1 MSIIKGGYQNTIN
14 CYNSFLKR
22 EDGAVL
28 GYYGEDE
35 ERQNKQK
42 KRSRTSYFLS
52 GLGGAIIGALLIL
65 LAFPGVGVLNNGTE
79 ENKTQNATSSEE
91 TKPIQQNMSVEVTSA
106 VTKAVEKASDAVVGI
121 SNIQETSFWGG
132 NGNESSSA
140 EAGTGSGVVYKKEGG
155 KAYIVTNN
163 HVIENAN
170 ELEVTLSD
178 GTKLPAELQGSDPW
192 TDLAVVVVD
201 EDKVKTIAEFG
212 KSETIKPGEPVIAIG
227 NPLGL
232 QFSGSVTQGII
243 SGVERTIEVDIDEDG
258 QVDWNA
264 EVIQT
269 DAAINPGNSGGAL
282 VNMSGQ
288 VIGINSM
295 KIAENAV
302 EGIGL
307 SIPIDSAIP
316 IITDIEKYGEVKRAY
331 LGVNLASVEEI
342 SQYHQ
347 QNTLRLPKK
356 VTSGVAITGVQS
368 NSPAAKA
375 GLEEF
380 DVIVGM
386 DNEDIHDIVEL
397 RKYLYNEKNI
407 GDNVKITYY
416 RDGKKETAEVKLS
429 NGEI

>member
-1 MSIIKGGYQNTIN
+1 M
-14 CYNSFLKR
+14 
-22 EDGAVL
+22 
-28 GYYGEDE
+28 GYYDQNDE
-35 ERQNKQK
+35 NQNKRK
-42 KRSRTSYFLS
+42 KSNASYFLA

-65 LAFPGVGVLNNGTE
+65 LFFPGSGLLNNETTTE
-79 ENKTQNATSSEE
+79 KSTGSES
-91 TKPIQQNMSVEVTSA
+91 TKQSQQNLTVDVTSA
-106 VTKAVEKASDAVVGI
+106 VTNAVGKASDAVVGI
-121 SNIQETSFWGG
+121 SNIQKTNFWGQGG
-132 NGNESSSA
+132 NAEDSSA
-140 EAGTGSGVVYKKEGG
+140 EAGTGSGVVYKKDGG

-163 HVIENAN
+163 HVIEGAN

-178 GTKLPAELQGSDPW
+178 GTKLPAKLQGSDPW
-192 TDLAVVVVD
+192 TDLAVIVVNG
-201 EDKVKTIAEFG
+201 DKIKTIAEFG
-212 KSETIKPGEPVIAIG
+212 KSSKLKPGEPVIAIG

-243 SGVERTIEVDIDEDG
+243 SGLERTIEVDINEDG

-307 SIPIDSAIP
+307 SIPIDSVIP
-316 IITDIEKYGEVKRAY
+316 IINDIEEFGEVKRAY
-331 LGVNLASVEEI
+331 LGVNLTSVKEI

-347 QNTLRLPKK
+347 KNTLKLPRK
-356 VTSGVAITGVQS
+356 VTAGVAITGVQS
-368 NSPAAKA
+368 NSPASRA
-375 GLEEF
+375 GLKEF

-386 DNEDIHDIVEL
+386 DNEKIHDVVEL
-397 RKYLYNEKNI
+397 RKYLYIDKKI
-407 GDNVKITYY
+407 GDKVKIIYY
-416 RDGKKETAEVKLS
+416 RDGKKETTEVKLS
-429 NGEI
+429 SSEI

>member
-1 MSIIKGGYQNTIN
+1 M
-14 CYNSFLKR
+14 
-22 EDGAVL
+22 
-28 GYYGEDE
+28 GYYDDHDE
-35 ERQNKQK
+35 NRNKRK
-42 KRSRTSYFLS
+42 KGHASYFLT

-65 LAFPGVGVLNNGTE
+65 LVFPGSGILND
-79 ENKTQNATSSEE
+79 ENNDTSTQKSTSNQPSRQS
-91 TKPIQQNMSVEVTSA
+91 QQSLAVDVTSA
-106 VTKAVEKASDAVVGI
+106 VTDAVDKSSDAVVGI
-121 SNIQETSFWGG
+121 TNIQETNFWGQG
-132 NGNESSSA
+132 KNADDSSA
-140 EAGTGSGVVYKKEGG
+140 EAGTGSGVVYKKDGG

-163 HVIENAN
+163 HVIEGAN

-178 GTKLPAELQGSDPW
+178 GTKLPAKLQGSDPW
-192 TDLAVVVVD
+192 TDLAVIVVNG
-201 EDKVKTIAEFG
+201 DKIKTIAEFG
-212 KSETIKPGEPVIAIG
+212 KSEKLKPGEPVIAIG

-232 QFSGSVTQGII
+232 QFSGSITQGII
-243 SGVERTIEVDIDEDG
+243 SGLERTIEVDINEDG

-307 SIPIDSAIP
+307 SIPIDSVIP
-316 IITDIEKYGEVKRAY
+316 IINDIEEFGEVKRAF

-347 QNTLRLPKK
+347 QNTLKLPKK
-356 VTSGVAITGVQS
+356 VTAGVAITGVQS
-368 NSPAAKA
+368 NSPASKA
-375 GLEEF
+375 GLKEF

-386 DNEDIHDIVEL
+386 DNEEIHDVVEL
-397 RKYLYNEKNI
+397 RKYLYNEKKI
-407 GDNVKITYY
+407 GDKVKIIYY
-416 RDGKKETAEVKLS
+416 RDGKKESAEVTLS
-429 NGEI
+429 NSEI

>member
-1 MSIIKGGYQNTIN
+1 M
-14 CYNSFLKR
+14 
-22 EDGAVL
+22 
-28 GYYGEDE
+28 GYYDQNDE
-35 ERQNKQK
+35 NQNKRK
-42 KRSRTSYFLS
+42 KSNTSYFLA

-65 LAFPGVGVLNNGTE
+65 LVFPGSGLLNNESTTE
-79 ENKTQNATSSEE
+79 KSTGSES
-91 TKPIQQNMSVEVTSA
+91 TKQSQQNLTVDVTSA
-106 VTKAVEKASDAVVGI
+106 VTNAVDKASDAVVGI
-121 SNIQETSFWGG
+121 TNIQKTNFWGQG
-132 NGNESSSA
+132 INVEDSSA
-140 EAGTGSGVVYKKEGG
+140 EAGTGSGVVYKKDGG

-163 HVIENAN
+163 HVIEGAN

-192 TDLAVVVVD
+192 TDLAVIVVKG
-201 EDKVKTIAEFG
+201 DKVKTIAEFG
-212 KSETIKPGEPVIAIG
+212 KSGKLKPGEPVIAIG

-232 QFSGSVTQGII
+232 QFSGSITQGII
-243 SGVERTIEVDIDEDG
+243 SGLERTIEVDINEDG

-307 SIPIDSAIP
+307 SIPIDSVIP
-316 IITDIEKYGEVKRAY
+316 IINDIEEFGEVKRAF

-347 QNTLRLPKK
+347 QNTLKLPRK
-356 VTSGVAITGVQS
+356 VTAGVAITGVQS
-368 NSPAAKA
+368 NSPASRA
-375 GLEEF
+375 GLKEF

-386 DNEDIHDIVEL
+386 DNEKIHDVVEL
-397 RKYLYNEKNI
+397 RKYLYIDKKI
-407 GDNVKITYY
+407 GDKVKIIYY
-416 RDGKKETAEVKLS
+416 RDGKKETTEVTLS
-429 NGEI
+429 SSEI

>member
-1 MSIIKGGYQNTIN
+1 M
-14 CYNSFLKR
+14 
-22 EDGAVL
+22 
-28 GYYGEDE
+28 GYYDDHDE
-35 ERQNKQK
+35 NRNKRK
-42 KRSRTSYFLS
+42 KGHASYFLT

-65 LAFPGVGVLNNGTE
+65 LVFPGGGILNNGSDGTT
-79 ENKTQNATSSEE
+79 TQKSTSNQPM
-91 TKPIQQNMSVEVTSA
+91 KQAQQSLAVDVTSA
-106 VTKAVEKASDAVVGI
+106 VTNAVDKASDAVVGI
-121 SNIQETSFWGG
+121 TNIQETNFWGQG
-132 NGNESSSA
+132 SNAEDSSA
-140 EAGTGSGVVYKKEGG
+140 EAGTGSGVVYKKDDG

-163 HVIENAN
+163 HVIEGAN

-178 GTKLPAELQGSDPW
+178 GTKLPAKLQGSDPW
-192 TDLAVVVVD
+192 TDLAVIVVD
-201 EDKVKTIAEFG
+201 GNKIKTIAEFG
-212 KSETIKPGEPVIAIG
+212 KSEKLKPGEPVIAIG

-232 QFSGSVTQGII
+232 QFSGSITQGII
-243 SGVERTIEVDIDEDG
+243 SGLERTIEVDINEDG

-307 SIPIDSAIP
+307 SIPIDSVIP
-316 IITDIEKYGEVKRAY
+316 IINDIEEFGEVKRAF

-347 QNTLRLPKK
+347 QNTLKLPKK

-368 NSPAAKA
+368 NSPASKA
-375 GLEEF
+375 GLKEF

-386 DNEDIHDIVEL
+386 DKEEIHDVVEL
-397 RKYLYNEKNI
+397 RKYLYNDKKI
-407 GDNVKITYY
+407 GDKVKIIYY
-416 RDGKKETAEVKLS
+416 RDGKKESTEVTLS
-429 NGEI
+429 NSEI

>member
-1 MSIIKGGYQNTIN
+1 M
-14 CYNSFLKR
+14 
-22 EDGAVL
+22 
-28 GYYGEDE
+28 GYYDQNDE
-35 ERQNKQK
+35 NQNKRK
-42 KRSRTSYFLS
+42 KGHMGYFLA
-52 GLGGAIIGALLIL
+52 GLGGVIIGALLIL
-65 LAFPGVGVLNNGTE
+65 LGSGQLNNDDNEITTEKSTENGTAE
-79 ENKTQNATSSEE
+79 QS
-91 TKPIQQNMSVEVTSA
+91 QQNLTLDVTSA
-106 VTKAVEKASDAVVGI
+106 VTNAVDKASDAVVGI
-121 SNIQETSFWGG
+121 TNIQKTNFWGPG
-132 NGNESSSA
+132 SNAEDSSA
-140 EAGTGSGVVYKKEGG
+140 EAGTGSGVVYKKDGG

-163 HVIENAN
+163 HVIEGAN

-192 TDLAVVVVD
+192 TDLAVIVVNG
-201 EDKVKTIAEFG
+201 DKIKTIAEFG
-212 KSETIKPGEPVIAIG
+212 KSGKLKPGEPVIAIG

-232 QFSGSVTQGII
+232 QFSGSITQGII
-243 SGVERTIEVDIDEDG
+243 SGLERTIEVDINEDG

-307 SIPIDSAIP
+307 SIPIDSVIP
-316 IITDIEKYGEVKRAY
+316 IINDIEEFGEVKRAF

-347 QNTLRLPKK
+347 QNTLKLPRK
-356 VTSGVAITGVQS
+356 VTFGVAITGVQS
-368 NSPAAKA
+368 NSPASKA
-375 GLEEF
+375 GLKEF

-386 DNEDIHDIVEL
+386 DNEKIHDVVEL
-397 RKYLYNEKNI
+397 RKYLYNEKKI
-407 GDNVKITYY
+407 GDKVKITYY
-416 RDGKKETAEVKLS
+416 RDGKKETTEVKLS
-429 NGEI
+429 SSEI

>member
-1 MSIIKGGYQNTIN
+1 M
-14 CYNSFLKR
+14 
-22 EDGAVL
+22 
-28 GYYGEDE
+28 GYYDQNDE
-35 ERQNKQK
+35 NQNKRK
-42 KRSRTSYFLS
+42 KGQMGYFLA
-52 GLGGAIIGALLIL
+52 GLGGVIIGALLIL
-65 LAFPGVGVLNNGTE
+65 LGSGLLNNDDNEITTE
-79 ENKTQNATSSEE
+79 KSTENGHAEQS
-91 TKPIQQNMSVEVTSA
+91 QQNLTLDVTSA
-106 VTKAVEKASDAVVGI
+106 VTNAVDKASDAVVGI
-121 SNIQETSFWGG
+121 TNIQETNFWGQG
-132 NGNESSSA
+132 SKAGDSSA
-140 EAGTGSGVVYKKEGG
+140 EAGTGSGVVYKKDGG

-163 HVIENAN
+163 HVIEGAN

-192 TDLAVVVVD
+192 TDLAVIVVNG
-201 EDKVKTIAEFG
+201 DKIKTIAEFG
-212 KSETIKPGEPVIAIG
+212 KSGKLKPGEPVIAIG

-232 QFSGSVTQGII
+232 QFSGSITQGII
-243 SGVERTIEVDIDEDG
+243 SGLERTIEVDINEDG

-307 SIPIDSAIP
+307 SIPIDSVIP
-316 IITDIEKYGEVKRAY
+316 IINDIEEFGEVKRAF

-347 QNTLRLPKK
+347 QNTLKLPRK

-368 NSPAAKA
+368 NSPASKA
-375 GLEEF
+375 GLKEF

-386 DNEDIHDIVEL
+386 DNEKIHDVVEL
-397 RKYLYNEKNI
+397 RKYLYNEKKI
-407 GDNVKITYY
+407 GDKVKIIYY
-416 RDGKKETAEVKLS
+416 RDGKKETTEVKLS
-429 NGEI
+429 SSEI

>member
-1 MSIIKGGYQNTIN
+1 M
-14 CYNSFLKR
+14 
-22 EDGAVL
+22 
-28 GYYGEDE
+28 GYYDQNDE
-35 ERQNKQK
+35 NQNKRK
-42 KRSRTSYFLS
+42 KGQMGYFLA
-52 GLGGAIIGALLIL
+52 GLGGVIIGALLIL
-65 LAFPGVGVLNNGTE
+65 LGSGLLNNDDNEITTE
-79 ENKTQNATSSEE
+79 KSTENGYAEQS
-91 TKPIQQNMSVEVTSA
+91 QQNLTLDVTSA
-106 VTKAVEKASDAVVGI
+106 VTNAVDKASDAVVGI
-121 SNIQETSFWGG
+121 TNIQETNFWGQG
-132 NGNESSSA
+132 SKAGDSSA
-140 EAGTGSGVVYKKEGG
+140 EAGTGSGVVYKKDGG

-163 HVIENAN
+163 HVIEGAN

-192 TDLAVVVVD
+192 TDLAVIVVNG
-201 EDKVKTIAEFG
+201 DKIKTIAEFG
-212 KSETIKPGEPVIAIG
+212 KSGKLKPGEPVIAIG

-232 QFSGSVTQGII
+232 QFSGSITQGII
-243 SGVERTIEVDIDEDG
+243 SGLERTIEVDINEDG

-307 SIPIDSAIP
+307 SIPIDSVIP
-316 IITDIEKYGEVKRAY
+316 IINDIEEFGEVKRAY

-347 QNTLRLPKK
+347 QNTLKLPRK

-368 NSPAAKA
+368 NSPASKA
-375 GLEEF
+375 GLKEF

-386 DNEDIHDIVEL
+386 DNEKIHDVVEL
-397 RKYLYNEKNI
+397 RKYLYNEKKI
-407 GDNVKITYY
+407 GDKVKIIYY
-416 RDGKKETAEVKLS
+416 RDGKKETTEVKLS
-429 NGEI
+429 SSEI

>member
-1 MSIIKGGYQNTIN
+1 M
-14 CYNSFLKR
+14 
-22 EDGAVL
+22 
-28 GYYGEDE
+28 GYYDQNDE
-35 ERQNKQK
+35 NQNKR
-42 KRSRTSYFLS
+42 KRGYTGYFLA
-52 GLGGAIIGALLIL
+52 GLGGVIIGALLIL
-65 LAFPGVGVLNNGTE
+65 PGSGLLNNDDNEITTGKSTE
-79 ENKTQNATSSEE
+79 NEPTEQS
-91 TKPIQQNMSVEVTSA
+91 QQNLTLDVTSA
-106 VTKAVEKASDAVVGI
+106 VTNAVDKASDAVVGI
-121 SNIQETSFWGG
+121 TNIQETNFWSQGT
-132 NGNESSSA
+132 NAEDSSA
-140 EAGTGSGVVYKKEGG
+140 EAGTGSGVVYKKDGG

-163 HVIENAN
+163 HVIEGAN

-192 TDLAVVVVD
+192 TDLAVIVVNG
-201 EDKVKTIAEFG
+201 DKIKTIAEFG
-212 KSETIKPGEPVIAIG
+212 KSGKLKPGEPVIAIG

-232 QFSGSVTQGII
+232 QFSGSITQGII
-243 SGVERTIEVDIDEDG
+243 SGLERTIEVDINEDG

-307 SIPIDSAIP
+307 SIPIDSVIP
-316 IITDIEKYGEVKRAY
+316 IINDIEEFGEVKRAF

-347 QNTLRLPKK
+347 QNTLKLPRK
-356 VTSGVAITGVQS
+356 VTFGVAITGVQS
-368 NSPAAKA
+368 NSPASKA
-375 GLEEF
+375 GLKEF

-386 DNEDIHDIVEL
+386 DNEKIHDVVEL
-397 RKYLYNEKNI
+397 RKYLYNEKKI
-407 GDNVKITYY
+407 GDKVKIIYY
-416 RDGKKETAEVKLS
+416 RDGKKETTEVKLS
-429 NGEI
+429 SSEI

>member
-1 MSIIKGGYQNTIN
+1 M
-14 CYNSFLKR
+14 
-22 EDGAVL
+22 
-28 GYYGEDE
+28 GYYDDHDE
-35 ERQNKQK
+35 NRNKRK
-42 KRSRTSYFLS
+42 KGHASYFLT

-65 LAFPGVGVLNNGTE
+65 LVFPGGGILNNGSDGTT
-79 ENKTQNATSSEE
+79 TQKSTSNQPM
-91 TKPIQQNMSVEVTSA
+91 KQAQQSLAVDVTSA
-106 VTKAVEKASDAVVGI
+106 VTDAVDKASDAVVGI
-121 SNIQETSFWGG
+121 TNIQETNFWGQG
-132 NGNESSSA
+132 SNAEDSSA
-140 EAGTGSGVVYKKEGG
+140 EAGTGSGVVYKKDDG

-163 HVIENAN
+163 HVIEGAN

-178 GTKLPAELQGSDPW
+178 GTKLPAKLQGSDPW
-192 TDLAVVVVD
+192 TDLAVIVVD
-201 EDKVKTIAEFG
+201 GNKIKTIAEFG
-212 KSETIKPGEPVIAIG
+212 KSEKLKPGEPVIAIG

-232 QFSGSVTQGII
+232 QFSGSITQGII
-243 SGVERTIEVDIDEDG
+243 SGLERTIEVDINEDG

-307 SIPIDSAIP
+307 SIPIDSVIP
-316 IITDIEKYGEVKRAY
+316 IINDIEEFGEVKRAF

-347 QNTLRLPKK
+347 QNTLKLPKK

-368 NSPAAKA
+368 NSPASKA
-375 GLEEF
+375 GLKEF

-386 DNEDIHDIVEL
+386 DKEEIHDVVEL
-397 RKYLYNEKNI
+397 RKYLYNDKKI
-407 GDNVKITYY
+407 GDKVKIIYY
-416 RDGKKETAEVKLS
+416 RDGKKESTEVTLS
-429 NGEI
+429 NSEI

>member
-1 MSIIKGGYQNTIN
+1 M
-14 CYNSFLKR
+14 
-22 EDGAVL
+22 
-28 GYYGEDE
+28 GYYDQNGEN
-35 ERQNKQK
+35 QNKR
-42 KRSRTSYFLS
+42 KRGYTGYFLA
-52 GLGGAIIGALLIL
+52 GLGGVIIGALLIL
-65 LAFPGVGVLNNGTE
+65 PGSGLLNNDDNEITTGKSTE
-79 ENKTQNATSSEE
+79 NEPAKQS
-91 TKPIQQNMSVEVTSA
+91 QQNLTLDVTSA
-106 VTKAVEKASDAVVGI
+106 VTNAVDKASDAVVGI
-121 SNIQETSFWGG
+121 TNIQKTNFWGQG
-132 NGNESSSA
+132 SNAEDSSA
-140 EAGTGSGVVYKKEGG
+140 EAGTGSGVVYKKDGG

-163 HVIENAN
+163 HVIEGAN

-192 TDLAVVVVD
+192 TDLAVVVVNG
-201 EDKVKTIAEFG
+201 DKIKTIAEFG
-212 KSETIKPGEPVIAIG
+212 KSSKLKPGEPVIAIG

-243 SGVERTIEVDIDEDG
+243 SGLERTIEVDINEDG

-307 SIPIDSAIP
+307 SIPIDSVIP
-316 IITDIEKYGEVKRAY
+316 IINDIEEFGEVKRAF

-347 QNTLRLPKK
+347 QNTLKLPRK

-368 NSPAAKA
+368 NSPASKA
-375 GLEEF
+375 GLKEF

-386 DNEDIHDIVEL
+386 DNEKIHDVVEL
-397 RKYLYNEKNI
+397 RKYLYNEKKI
-407 GDNVKITYY
+407 GDKVKIIYY
-416 RDGKKETAEVKLS
+416 RDGKKETTEVKLS
-429 NGEI
+429 SSEI

>member
-1 MSIIKGGYQNTIN
+1 MKSMK
-14 CYNSFLKR
+14 KR
-22 EDGAVL
+22 EDGTAL
-28 GYYGEDE
+28 GYYDE
-35 ERQNKQK
+35 NENQRK
-42 KRSRTSYFLS
+42 KGSRTGYFLS
-52 GLGGAIIGALLIL
+52 GLVGAIIGALLIL
-65 LAFPGVGVLNNGTE
+65 LAFPGTGLLVDESEQANE
-79 ENKTQNATSSEE
+79 TSSGNTSNQN
-91 TKPIQQNMSVEVTSA
+91 TKQVNQNVSVDVTTS
-106 VTKAVEKASDAVVGI
+106 VTKAVDKASDTVVGI
-121 SNIQETSFWGG
+121 SNIQRTTFWDQTGG
-132 NGNESSSA
+132 ESSSA
-140 EAGTGSGVVYKKEGG
+140 EAGTGSGVVYKKDGG

-192 TDLAVVVVD
+192 TDLAVVTVD
-201 EDKVKTIAEFG
+201 SKKVKKVAEFG
-212 KSETIKPGEPVIAIG
+212 KSTTLKPGAPVIAIG

-243 SGVERTIEVDIDEDG
+243 SGVERTIDVDIDEDG

-307 SIPIDSAIP
+307 SIPIDSVIP
-316 IITDIEKYGEVKRAY
+316 IISDIEKYGEVRRAF

-347 QNTLRLPKK
+347 QNTLKLPKS

-368 NSPAAKA
+368 NSPADKA
-375 GLEEF
+375 GLKEF
-380 DVIVGM
+380 DVIISM
-386 DNEDIHDIVEL
+386 DKEKIDDIVEL
-397 RKYLYNEKNI
+397 RKYLYTEKKV
-407 GDNVKITYY
+407 GDKMNITYY
-416 RDGKKETAEVKLS
+416 RNGKKETT
-429 NGEI
+429 EITLASENI